1 VRSRLYNIARR
12 TMSQDRRN
20 RLKRQIWRT
29 RLRLAPL
36 YRARYGTFGA
46 GALRAELARHL
57 PADTEI
63 VMVHSSLGGLQPMY
77 TGDIRELLEAL
88 IELCGTHRTLAM
100 PAFFFG
106 GRNLDPIAYYRA
118 RPVFDVR
125 HQPSETGLLT
135 ERFRRREGVRRSLHP
150 IASVTAL
157 GPKADEL
164 VARHHLAKTSF
175 GEGTPFAIMAELRT
189 AIVGIGAEY
198 FRSLTQVHAAE
209 DLLGERYPLAV
220 RPSKLPIQLTD
231 FDGTVHHYELPF
243 NESVMGRRIERL
255 EQLLGPEELAQ
266 WHFHGVPLFVTSAAR
281 VTEVLIDAALRGETI
296 YDAMPI
302 RKPLAPRKQR
312 SGLHRRARKWVSFSS
327 RQTRSP

>member
-1 VRSRLYNIARR
+1 MRRQLYNLARR

-20 RLKRQIWRT
+20 RLKRRIWRT
-29 RLRLAPL
+29 RMRLAPL
-36 YRARYGTFGA
+36 YRARYGRFGA
-46 GALRAELARHL
+46 DELRAELARHL
-57 PADTEI
+57 PPETEI
-63 VMVHSSLGGLQPMY
+63 VMVHSSLGGLQPTY
-77 TGDIRELLEAL
+77 AGDIRELLDAL

-106 GRNLDPIAYYRA
+106 GRKSDPIAYYRE

-135 ERFRRREGVRRSLHP
+135 ELFRRREGVRRSLHP
-150 IASVTAL
+150 IASVIAH
-157 GPKADEL
+157 GPQADEL
-164 VARHHLAKTSF
+164 VAGHHLAKTSF
-175 GEGTPFAIMAELRT
+175 GEGTPFAFMAERRT

-220 RPSKLPIQLTD
+220 RPDTLPIQLTD

-243 NESVMGRRIERL
+243 NKLVMGRRIERL
-255 EQLLGPEELAQ
+255 EQLLDPDELIQ
-266 WHFHGVPLFVTSAAR
+266 WRFHGAPLFVTSAAR
-281 VTEVLIDAALRGETI
+281 VTEVLMDAALRGETI

-302 RKPLAPRKQR
+302 RKSSAPRGPR
-312 SGLHRRARKWVSFSS
+312 SGTHRRARN
-327 RQTRSP
+327 R

>member
-1 VRSRLYNIARR
+1 VRRHLYNLARR

-20 RLKRQIWRT
+20 RLKRQMWRT

-36 YRARYGTFGA
+36 YRARYGEFGA
-46 GALRAELARHL
+46 DQLRDELARYL
-57 PADTEI
+57 PPDTEI
-63 VMVHSSLGGLQPMY
+63 VMVHSSLGGLQP
-77 TGDIRELLEAL
+77 TFAGEIRDLLDSL

-106 GRNLDPIAYYRA
+106 GREVDPIAYYRE
-118 RPVFDVR
+118 RPMFDVR
-125 HQPSETGLLT
+125 RQPSEAGLLT
-135 ERFRRREGVRRSLHP
+135 ELFRRREGVRRSLHP

-157 GPKADEL
+157 GPQADEL
-164 VARHHLAKTSF
+164 VASHHLATTSF
-175 GEGTPFAIMAELRT
+175 GEGTPFAIMAGRRT

-209 DLLGERYPLAV
+209 DLLGERYPLHA
-220 RPSKLPIQLTD
+220 RPSTLPIQLTD

-255 EQLLGPEELAQ
+255 EQLLGSDELVQ
-266 WHFHGVPLFVTSAAR
+266 WRFHGVPLFVTSAAR

-302 RKPLAPRKQR
+302 RKSSARR
-312 SGLHRRARKWVSFSS
+312 EMRDGAHRRAR
-327 RQTRSP
+327 TR

>member
-1 VRSRLYNIARR
+1 VRRRLYNLARR
-12 TMSQDRRN
+12 TISQDKRN

-36 YRARYGTFGA
+36 YRARYGSFGA
-46 GALRAELARHL
+46 DELQAELARHL
-57 PADTEI
+57 PLDTEI
-63 VMVHSSLGGLQPMY
+63 VMVHSSLGELQPTY
-77 TGDIRELLEAL
+77 GGDIRELLDAL
-88 IELCGTHRTLAM
+88 IELCGAERTLAM

-106 GRNLDPIAYYRA
+106 GRKVDPIAYYRE

-125 HQPSETGLLT
+125 RQPSEAGLLT
-135 ERFRRREGVRRSLHP
+135 ELFRRRDGVRRSLHP

-157 GPKADEL
+157 GPLADQL
-164 VARHHLAKTSF
+164 VATHHLVNTSF
-175 GEGTPFAIMAELRT
+175 GEGTPFAIMAERRT
-189 AIVGIGAEY
+189 AIVGIGTEY

-220 RPSKLPIQLTD
+220 RPSTLPIQLTD
-231 FDGTVHHYELPF
+231 FDGTVHHYELPY

-255 EQLLGPEELAQ
+255 EELLGPDELVQ
-266 WHFHGVPLFVTSAAR
+266 WRFHGAPLYVTSAAR

-302 RKPLAPRKQR
+302 RKSLAPRESR
-312 SGLHRRARKWVSFSS
+312 GGAYRHARN
-327 RQTRSP
+327 R